1 MNFLKKLFA
10 PAAPR
15 DYPAELVALNAR
27 IEKNPGNIADY
38 DARSHVHF
46 MMGNHKAAI
55 EDFDRATSL
64 VTDRELKELRMMEL
78 QEMIKKYKASSGE
91 N

>member
-15 DYPAELVALNAR
+15 DYPSELAALNAK
-27 IEKNPGNIADY
+27 IEAQPGNIQDY
-38 DARSHVHF
+38 DARSGVHYA
-46 MMGNHKAAI
+46 MGNFKAAI

-64 VTDRELKELRMMEL
+64 EPDSELKELRMLEL
-78 QEMIKKYKASSGE
+78 KEMIKKHGGQ
-91 N
+91 